1 MINILKID
9 QQNVN
14 KIKKSIKYQPINII
28 TGQQTAD
35 EEIYK
40 PERIQART
48 TDLLLAFAVDADDQM
63 KNCASLYSI

>member
-14 KIKKSIKYQPINII
+14 KIFKKCIKYQPINII
-28 TGQQTAD
+28 IRQQTAG

-48 TDLLLAFAVDADDQM
+48 ADLLLAFE
-63 KNCASLYSI
+63 KYGESL

>member
-14 KIKKSIKYQPINII
+14 KIKKSIRYQPINII
-28 TGQQTAD
+28 TRQQTAG

-48 TDLLLAFAVDADDQM
+48 DDKM